1 MFNCLNDLVF
11 LKADDEFSQH
21 LQKLAFRDGLTEINL
36 HDGTSRD
43 ADKDIVMQIFSPLIA
58 SYKVLQSQF
67 GNRLRTIECEDGVL
81 LSFSEILNYNVIAVS
96 HTENESVEVAEH
108 HVSVFVVLVKVLYG
122 PSLHMLNEEIS
133 LPGSN
138 CTRAQILCDLVDNY
152 IALRNEQQQF
162 LVEAAERLL
171 INQEITATCV
181 TLLQEVLHKI
191 RSLHKDQLFS
201 HSFLLIDTKLLA
213 LYSSRNANPLCK
225 KELLLLILLSEVLKS
240 SSDDAKR
247 KKSKIFGKT
256 KLFPRDDKVESEQ
269 FFIPNSSKLR
279 IAGDKGHEK
288 STKRHILSIKS
299 PMNEQNG
306 IISLLVFMK
315 SHAGIVVP
323 HIIYFVHVFH
333 RVTLV
338 AVSEVSE
345 KAVLS
350 SCIALL
356 LEMLHNLY
364 YEPLIKPYNHLYES
378 LDGAFTSLI
387 NAARKIKL
395 PEDEDQHI
403 RKVVVKWEQ
412 LKQCGLEEF
421 LQKSQDHSVPPRLY
435 SIISSMCEILKIAFA
450 EVIFHPCLSFEGNLQ
465 DLSNEQG
472 FLTIQ
477 KLAQKK
483 LKDTVEYL
491 KVKAEQNVTMS
502 TYMTDFPGLIHFIYI
517 DRSSDCV
524 ISPTVVTKKGHL
536 DGTASLKQK
545 VWKMVEFGHRYVDGA
560 TKFCCLWK
568 EIDLQ
573 YLYSIWFE
581 DSSGRPIKPVVYP
594 DLQDFPPKGILCGSF
609 YRKLIEECFPAA
621 SYEHIYCY
629 ELFCIH
635 LESASPATVWEH
647 SRRLSTILW
656 EYSGAYRT
664 SMDLL

>member
-11 LKADDEFSQH
+11 LKTDDEFSKH
-21 LQKLAFRDGLTEINL
+21 LQNLASRDGLTENNL
-36 HDGTSRD
+36 YDGASRD

-81 LSFSEILNYNVIAVS
+81 LSFSEIMNYIVIAVS
-96 HTENESVEVAEH
+96 HNENESIEAAEH
-108 HVSVFVVLVKVLYG
+108 HVSVFTVLVKMVYG
-122 PSLHMLNEEIS
+122 PALHMVDEEIS
-133 LPGSN
+133 MPGN
-138 CTRAQILCDLVDNY
+138 RCTRAQILSDLVDKY
-152 IALRNEQQQF
+152 ITFRSEQQQF
-162 LVEAAERLL
+162 LVEAVERLL

-181 TLLQEVLHKI
+181 TLLQDALHKI
-191 RSLHKDQLFS
+191 RSLHKDQMFS

-240 SSDDAKR
+240 SSSAKR
-247 KKSKIFGKT
+247 KKSKIFGKV
-256 KLFPRDDKVESEQ
+256 KLSPKDDRIESEQ
-269 FFIPNSSKLR
+269 FFIPSPTKIR
-279 IAGDKGHEK
+279 VIGDRDHEK
-288 STKRHILSIKS
+288 NWEEHTSAKKNHV
-299 PMNEQNG
+299 NEQDV
-306 IISLLVFMK
+306 IISMLVFLK
-315 SHAGIVVP
+315 SRAGVIVP
-323 HIIYFVHVFH
+323 HVIYFIHVFH

-345 KAVLS
+345 RGVLS
-350 SCIALL
+350 SCIASL

-364 YEPLIKPYNHLYES
+364 YQPLIKPYSHLYES
-378 LDGAFTSLI
+378 LDSAFASLI

-403 RKVVVKWEQ
+403 RKVVIKWEQ

-421 LQKSQDHSVPPRLY
+421 LQNSQDHSVPPRMY
-435 SIISSMCEILKIAFA
+435 SIISSMCEVLKTAFA
-450 EVIFHPCLSFEGNLQ
+450 EVIFRPCLSFEGSLQ
-465 DLSNEQG
+465 DLSSEQS
-472 FLTIQ
+472 FLPIQ

-483 LKDTVEYL
+483 LKDIVEYL

-536 DGTASLKQK
+536 NGTTSLKQK

-560 TKFCCLWK
+560 TKFCCMWK

-573 YLYSIWFE
+573 YLYNIWFE

-594 DLQDFPPKGILCGSF
+594 DLQDFPSKGILCGNF

-621 SYEHIYCY
+621 SYEHICCY